1 MSSLPY
7 SQEINRITKLIPKE
21 LVDFDS
27 PREPGRMPTQA
38 SSEFIT
44 NREQGDWAEELVLNT
59 FNSSNLPICAVK
71 YGKSEKR
78 VTGEKGFEEFFL
90 EYQTELDTIGKRP
103 DILIF
108 DKSDYMP
115 EWNYNISG
123 YSKSELE
130 IIVPKAKAG
139 VEIRSS
145 SFLYKKY
152 NSSQEQEMAARKS
165 KIFEFKNTLLN
176 EYRVEIE
183 TKPEWKEIIESINDD
198 SLALISFRTPSWS
211 SSPRLKEISQLIGKL
226 KKEISSF
233 QKRSHLS
240 ITPKVEDIKV
250 VTKWINKYNVPHFY
264 FQVFF
269 DKVFGISFKT
279 ILELIANPEN
289 EDVKYFLESD
299 VKNQNKTTIKINPEI
314 GFPVATNTEMPKHIS
329 ELKELNRGRLLFYVT
344 FRGGVSVLNEE
355 SILLNLLKS

>member
-1 MSSLPY
+1 MESRNYLL
-7 SQEINRITKLIPKE
+7 EINRIIKLISPE

-44 NREQGDWAEELVLNT
+44 NREQGDWAEELVLHS

-78 VTGEKGFEEFFL
+78 VTGEKGFDEFFQ
-90 EYQTELDTIGKRP
+90 EYQSELDTIGKRP

-108 DKSDYMP
+108 DKADYKQ

-123 YSKSELE
+123 FLSSDLE
-130 IIVPKAKAG
+130 TIVPKAKAG

-145 SFLYKKY
+145 SFLYQKY
-152 NSSQEQEMAARKS
+152 NISQELEIAKRKS
-165 KIFEFKNTLLN
+165 KIFDIKSILLN
-176 EYRVEIE
+176 EYKAEIE
-183 TKPEWKEIIESINDD
+183 TKKGWREIIENINED
-198 SLALISFRTPSWS
+198 SLGLISFRAPSWS
-211 SSPRLKEISQLIGKL
+211 SSPRLKELSQHISQL
-226 KKEISSF
+226 KKEINSI

-279 ILELIANPEN
+279 ILELISKPEN
-289 EDVKYFLESD
+289 EGVKYFLESD

-314 GFPVATNTEMPKHIS
+314 GFPVATNIEMPEHIS

-344 FRGGVSVLNEE
+344 FRGGVSALDEN
-355 SILLNLLKS
+355 SILVNLLKQ